1 MHGLQLEKREGAK
14 ISVVQKKSGEKIEFN
29 KDPAAKIQRDS
40 VVGGKFVKDIAIEK
54 SKIEKPENMP
64 RDTPF
69 DLTTTDGILYG
80 VIFRAELN
88 DKIILQVY
96 APLSIPLSDI
106 DLVWIRKANVPMTL
120 LVSLGIV
127 AITLLFLGIE
137 LHYAYEE
144 SISH

>member
-1 MHGLQLEKREGAK
+1 
-14 ISVVQKKSGEKIEFN
+14 
-29 KDPAAKIQRDS
+29 
-40 VVGGKFVKDIAIEK
+40 
-54 SKIEKPENMP
+54 MP